1 MALANGHSKIKIG
14 EMTLHTQT
22 AIYIT
27 ELLTGVEK
35 I

>member
-27 ELLTGVEK
+27 ELLTGVK
-35 I
+35 Y

>member
-1 MALANGHSKIKIG
+1 MALANGHSKIKTG
-14 EMTLHTQT
+14 PLTLHTET

-27 ELLTGVEK
+27 EKLTGVRY